1 MNALVPASHAART
14 DLLTFCSRVARL
26 APDGLVRFKSAG
38 ATTSAFALVVGVLV
52 RKDFTATMDGAGD
65 LTAPAKQLAQAVEQ
79 SVTASDR
86 VQLPEPVDAQWRAS
100 LPPES
105 AWTHREDLP
114 TAEIRQTLD
123 LAGSQ
128 LRTLD
133 DSQVAAAGDAMLSQ
147 TIAMVDRD
155 SIDPV
160 EIPMRMLVAMSR
172 LGFLT
177 EAESANDTI
186 RVATNGKWVVAAT
199 RIGAAFRRPA
209 TIDLLGL
216 S

>member
-1 MNALVPASHAART
+1 MTDLVPASPSART
-14 DLLTFCSRVARL
+14 DLLTFSSRVARL
-26 APDGLVRFKSAG
+26 APDGLVRLKGNG
-38 ATTSAFALVVGVLV
+38 ASTTAFALVVGVLV
-52 RKDFTATMDGAGD
+52 RKDFTATLEGASD
-65 LTAPAKQLAQAVEQ
+65 LTAPAKELAETVER

-86 VQLPEPVDAQWRAS
+86 VTLPEPVDAQWRAS
-100 LPPES
+100 LPPIS
-105 AWTHREDLP
+105 PWTHRQDLP

-128 LRTLD
+128 LRALD
-133 DSQVAAAGDAMLSQ
+133 DVQVAAAGDAMLSQ

-155 SIDPV
+155 SADPV

-172 LGFLT
+172 LGFFT
-177 EAESANDTI
+177 ESEGSNDTI
-186 RVATNGKWVVAAT
+186 RVATNGNWVVAAS

-216 S
+216 T

>member
-1 MNALVPASHAART
+1 MTELIPASPAART
-14 DLLTFCSRVARL
+14 DLLTFSSRVARL
-26 APDGLVRFKSAG
+26 APDGLVRLKSTG
-38 ATTSAFALVVGVLV
+38 STTTAFALVVGVLV
-52 RKDFTATMDGAGD
+52 RKDFTATLDGALD
-65 LTAPAKQLAQAVEQ
+65 LTAPAKELADTVER

-86 VQLPEPVDAQWRAS
+86 VTLPPPVDAQWRAS
-100 LPPES
+100 LPPVTP
-105 AWTHREDLP
+105 WTHREDLP
-114 TAEIRQTLD
+114 TAEIRQTLE

-128 LRTLD
+128 LRALD

-155 SIDPV
+155 SADPV

-177 EAESANDTI
+177 EAEGANDTI
-186 RVATNGKWVVAAT
+186 RVATNGKWVVAAS

-216 S
+216 G

>member
-1 MNALVPASHAART
+1 MIELLPSTPAART
-14 DLLTFCSRVARL
+14 DLLTFSSRVARL
-26 APDGLVRFKSAG
+26 APDGLVRLKSSEAG
-38 ATTSAFALVVGVLV
+38 TTAYALVVGVLI
-52 RKDFTATMDGAGD
+52 RKDFTATLDGATD
-65 LTAPAKQLAQAVEQ
+65 VTAPASALADAVER

-86 VQLPEPVDAQWRAS
+86 VSLPQRVDEQWRAS
-100 LPPES
+100 LPPMS

-128 LRTLD
+128 LRALE

-155 SIDPV
+155 GIDPV

-177 EAESANDTI
+177 EAAGSNDTI

-216 S
+216 N

>member
-1 MNALVPASHAART
+1 MTQLVPASPAVRT
-14 DLLTFCSRVARL
+14 DLLTFSSRVARL
-26 APDGLVRFKSAG
+26 APDGLIRLKSAG
-38 ATTSAFALVVGVLV
+38 SSTTAFALVVGVLV
-52 RKDFTATMDGAGD
+52 RKDFTASLDGASD
-65 LTAPAKQLAQAVEQ
+65 LTVSGQALANAVER

-86 VQLPEPVDAQWRAS
+86 VPLPEPVDAQWRAS
-100 LPPES
+100 LPPVS

-114 TAEIRQTLD
+114 TAEIRQILD

-128 LRTLD
+128 LRALD
-133 DSQVAAAGDAMLSQ
+133 DVQVAAAGDAMLSQ

-155 SIDPV
+155 SLDPV

-186 RVATNGKWVVAAT
+186 RVASNGKWVVAAS

-216 S
+216 T

>member
-1 MNALVPASHAART
+1 MNRLIPASHAART
-14 DLLTFCSRVARL
+14 DLLTFSSRVARL
-26 APDGLVRFKSAG
+26 APDGLIRLKGNG

-52 RKDFTATMDGAGD
+52 RKDFTATMADAVD
-65 LTAPAKQLAQAVEQ
+65 LTAPAKQLAEAVER
-79 SVTASDR
+79 SVTTSEHVR
-86 VQLPEPVDAQWRAS
+86 LPDPVDAQWRAS
-100 LPPES
+100 LPPAS
-105 AWTHREDLP
+105 DWTHREDLP
-114 TAEIRQTLD
+114 TPEIRQTLD

-128 LRTLD
+128 LRGLD

-155 SIDPV
+155 GVDPV
-160 EIPMRMLVAMSR
+160 EIPMRLLVAMSR